1 MKNQW
6 KNNTIISRTTLKSG
20 KKIIVPEL
28 NYLGQW
34 SSLLRMEGYNAESI
48 TQYTGLPFRPADLV
62 DSISE
67 LIGAGVTA

>member
-1 MKNQW
+1 MALNPLPEAIKEV
-6 KNNTIISRTTLKSG
+6 LKTG

-48 TQYTGLPFRPADLV
+48 TQYTGLPFRPVDLV
-62 DSISE
+62 ESIRQR
-67 LIGAGVTA
+67 IGAGLTS